1 MKGFKD
7 SSGKFHPINQSKHVR
22 SRRDTIE
29 KTQGVKI
36 DPRLSD
42 KELISHLKHDLR
54 LNESGLYC
62 RTCSKLVERNA
73 RDEPEEQLVQRIT
86 HIIDATKKGEP
97 IESIV
102 SEKPQRHV
110 AGKVFI
116 LPSGAKASYERVKGE
131 SDLVLHYHGE
141 GSKQKDIDYVME
153 RMTNFKKYRK
163 EASLSKDQAVS
174 LVKKVGKP
182 LMFYIDP
189 EEGNYFPVE
198 KLRFNDTEVKGIW
211 LLGDYTDKNG
221 NYYSS
226 FPIKDDNDW
235 NKLVD
240 EGRFIGYNEDGTINT
255 DFKTR
260 DRSGDNK

>member
-7 SSGKFHPINQSKHVR
+7 SNNKFHPITQSKGVR
-22 SRRDTIE
+22 KSRDQTA
-29 KTQGVKI
+29 KTQGVKV
-36 DPRLSD
+36 R
-42 KELISHLKHDLR
+42 KQ
-54 LNESGLYC
+54 
-62 RTCSKLVERNA
+62 

-86 HIIDATKKGEP
+86 HIIDQTKKGEP
-97 IESIV
+97 VETIIK
-102 SEKPQRHV
+102 EKPTRNV
-110 AGKVFI
+110 AGKVFT

-131 SDLVLHYHGE
+131 KDLVLHYHGE

-153 RMTNFKKYRK
+153 RLTNFKKYRK

-189 EEGNYFPVE
+189 EEQNYFPVE
-198 KLRFNDTEVKGIW
+198 KLRFNDTKVKGIW
-211 LLGDYTDKNG
+211 LLGDYTDKDG
-221 NYYSS
+221 KYYSS
-226 FPIKDDNDW
+226 FPIKSAEHW
-235 NKLVD
+235 NELVD

-260 DRSGDNK
+260 DRSKDKK